1 VIKQISFYK
10 DGKRVVYTPGPTGL
24 FTVKVPATSPS
35 GFPTVKNVNLT
46 AAGITMHSDFR
57 DCDPTLTLEDG
68 KKLRVYHAGN
78 SHIPIVHP
86 SLVIEQFDEMWRKKR
101 TKNTSSEAI
110 REKIRKST
118 EERKEQT
125 TQPMNGVPPIIPPP
139 PKVKVANAP
148 PQKSSSTGKDPD
160 PFAAVIDSWYGCDDD
175 DPNDGLYD
183 GEYPYPTDEGDDW

>member
-35 GFPTVKNVNLT
+35 GFPT
-46 AAGITMHSDFR
+46 I
-57 DCDPTLTLEDG
+57 TLEDG

-86 SLVIEQFDEMWRKKR
+86 SLVIEQFDEMWRKRR

-139 PKVKVANAP
+139 PKVKVANGP

-160 PFAAVIDSWYGCDDD
+160 PFAAVMDSWYGCDDD